1 MDHVI
6 SGVAKF
12 QKEVYPNKK
21 AKFQKLATGQNPE
34 VLFITCSD
42 SRIDPNLVTQT
53 DPVMRA
59 TSYLLTAT
67 KLVA

>member
-21 AKFQKLATGQNPE
+21 ATFQK
-34 VLFITCSD
+34 
-42 SRIDPNLVTQT
+42 
-53 DPVMRA
+53 
-59 TSYLLTAT
+59 TSYWAEP
-67 KLVA
+67 

>member
-21 AKFQKLATGQNPE
+21 AKFQKLATGQIPMIFF
-34 VLFITCSD
+34 L
-42 SRIDPNLVTQT
+42 PLNL
-53 DPVMRA
+53 
-59 TSYLLTAT
+59 L
-67 KLVA
+67 